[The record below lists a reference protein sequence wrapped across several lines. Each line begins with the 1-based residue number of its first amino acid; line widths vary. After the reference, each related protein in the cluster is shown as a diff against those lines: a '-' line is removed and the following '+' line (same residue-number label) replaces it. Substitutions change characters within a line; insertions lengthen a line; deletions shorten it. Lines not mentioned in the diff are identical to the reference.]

1 MTHRRHVFA
10 ALTAAIL
17 CAMGCESVPHGAM
30 GGRIDPYKT
39 TDHDRASRNAHIVT
53 LLEACD
59 VTAERLSLALCDI
72 TDIRDA
78 QSKVVLELGDIYNKT
93 NTDSTDF
100 ELIQRRL
107 RGRLWENPSVKNT
120 FLIVESR
127 QRMDAEKGRVG
138 DAAGTTAR
146 YDPALTYVLQGDFFE
161 AVRGDRRQYY
171 FEFKLTNIQSRKI
184 VFLKS
189 FDLAQLR
196 QSR

>member
-1 MTHRRHVFA
+1 
-10 ALTAAIL
+10 
-17 CAMGCESVPHGAM
+17 M

-72 TDIRDA
+72 ADIRDA

-127 QRMDAEKGRVG
+127 QRMDAEKSRVG

>member
-17 CAMGCESVPHGAM
+17 CAAGCESVPHGAM

-59 VTAERLSLALCDI
+59 VPAERLSLALCDI
-72 TDIRDA
+72 ADIRDA

-127 QRMDAEKGRVG
+127 QRMDAEKSRVG